1 MASNREKRIR
11 VEELLGIVEGI
22 KKEMEEHQRAAK
34 EALEEIQSRK
44 SEFEEQ
50 GNKITEQLK
59 TTREAAETIEI
70 KMDEIEKLGTN
81 ARKLIEEINDVK
93 SNVEESEDYI
103 NDNMGKISTLHS
115 EYEDLREKIEALLP
129 GATGAGLAK
138 SFYDRKT
145 TLEKRINYAS
155 WVFYGAIGLLFVL
168 GFSVF
173 KESIVASSPS
183 EILAIFLQKSPYFLG
198 VLLLIEFSRRQYSS
212 ALKLEEDYAFKE
224 ATSKSFD
231 GYQKA
236 MAKQKIG
243 EKTLA
248 ETLGQNVLQI
258 LAERPGRL
266 ITDENVYAYE
276 KSEYDEDKIGEI
288 GNLIPEPWLRLFD
301 WCRHPVLGI
310 MIFGALLIFIGFA
323 IGSFIKNL

>member
-1 MASNREKRIR
+1 MASNREKKIR
-11 VEELLGIVEGI
+11 VEELLEIAERI
-22 KKEMEEHQRAAK
+22 KEKMEEYQKAAK
-34 EALEEIQSRK
+34 EALEEIQSLK

-50 GNKITEQLK
+50 QK
-59 TTREAAETIEI
+59 TIRETSKTIETE
-70 KMDEIEKLGTN
+70 MDEIGKIGTN
-81 ARKLIEEINDVK
+81 ANELIEEIKDVK
-93 SNVEESEDYI
+93 SNVEESENYI
-103 NDNMGKISTLHS
+103 NENMEKISKLHS

-145 TLEKRINYAS
+145 TLEKRIKYAS
-155 WVFYGAIGLLFVL
+155 LVFYVAIALLFGL
-168 GFSVF
+168 GFFVF

-183 EILAIFLQKSPYFLG
+183 EMLSIFLQKSPYFLG
-198 VLLLIEFSRRQYSS
+198 VLLLIEFSRRQYNS
-212 ALKLEEDYAFKE
+212 AQKLEEDYAFKE

-258 LAERPGRL
+258 LSDRPGRL

-276 KSEYDEDKIGEI
+276 KSEYDQDKTGEI
-288 GNLIPEPWLRLFD
+288 YKLIPEPWLRLFD

-310 MIFGALLIFIGFA
+310 MIFGALLIFIGFV
-323 IGSFIKNL
+323 IGSFIRKF